1 VLEKVLNP
9 QHKNST
15 TVLRAF
21 AILDLLVTKNERGLS
36 LLDVSKHLHVS
47 KSTAHRYLTTLE
59 ELDVVKRDDRDHFGL
74 GPKLI
79 ELAGAFLSNLDLRS
93 ESELILEKLSAQ
105 TDETVHLAIPSGND
119 VVYIAKVDSSHSVRM
134 VSRIGTRNPMYCT
147 ALGKAIM
154 ANYPA
159 DRVNEIINAKL
170 DARTPDTLTS
180 SKALHAELDLV
191 KAQGFAIDDQENE
204 QGVRCAGSPIFDYTG
219 KVIGAISV
227 SGPTSR
233 MTKKR
238 SIKIGS
244 LVRNAALE
252 ISKKIGYQH

>member
-1 VLEKVLNP
+1 MNP